1 MKKHNMKLQRSTAG
15 RLAAAVGL
23 AVAGLAAGPAQAFQW
38 NEGDWSVSIDSSI
51 SLGATWRM
59 TDNDPADVGK
69 AANNPLA
76 FTLPY
81 EQQVAVPGRWG
92 QNDDDPNLI
101 FPDQGD
107 LVSTP
112 LIFTSEADITWRN
125 YGAFIRI
132 TALYDYEIENNDF
145 ISDEA
150 KERVGTDLRLLDAYL
165 WGDHFIGDRFLNW
178 RVGRQVVSWGES
190 TFIPGGLNIINRV
203 DVSQLR
209 SAGAELKTAFEGA
222 NMIRASFDLT
232 DTVSLEALY
241 MLEWLDVVPEQAG
254 TFFSTSE
261 LGTPGSRYVQ
271 LGFGVVPQPVINTDL
286 YNDVCVN
293 RNYGASDTGL
303 PPNLVAAG
311 CGVSGPRVAD
321 RTPDDQG
328 QYGFALRWFAE
339 ELNSTEFG
347 FYYLN
352 YHSRLPLLSGNAVT
366 ALPPSIG
373 GPGPVFPASYF
384 LEFPEDIDMY
394 GVSFNT
400 SLGTWSWAGEVSYRP
415 DLPLQ
420 ADDVEL
426 LFAALTPLNPLIPA
440 PVNQYKSQF
449 GEFAP
454 GEEIRGWREQ
464 SSWQAQTTFTKLF
477 GPENFIGANQI
488 AFVGELG
495 LNYVDD
501 LPSFEELRFNG
512 PGTDTGGGADVF
524 SGDFNNPVTEDRGAF
539 ADDLSWGYRLL
550 ARADYNNAIGAWTV
564 SPRVAWAH
572 DVDGTTPGPGGAFIE
587 DRKILTVGVGFNYLQ
602 RWVVDLA
609 YTEYMGGGRF
619 NLLRNRD
626 FFAASVRYAF

>member
-1 MKKHNMKLQRSTAG
+1 MTRQTSRKFTRRALPAALALVLAG
-15 RLAAAVGL
+15 ALSAPAHAVE
-23 AVAGLAAGPAQAFQW
+23 W
-38 NEGDWSVSIDSSI
+38 RNGDWSVAIDSSI
-51 SLGATWRM
+51 SFGATWRM

-69 AANNPLA
+69 AANNPLVSQ
-76 FTLPY
+76 LPY
-81 EQQVAVPGRWG
+81 PEQVATVGRWG

-112 LIFTSEADITWRN
+112 LILTSEADITWRN
-125 YGAFIRI
+125 YGAFLRI

-150 KERVGTDLRLLDAYL
+150 KERVGTDLRLLDAYV
-165 WGDHFIGDRFLNW
+165 WGDHFIGERFLNW
-178 RVGRQVVSWGES
+178 RLGRQVVSWGES
-190 TFIPGGLNIINRV
+190 TFIPGGLNVINRV

-232 DTVSLEALY
+232 DSLSLEALY
-241 MLEWLDVVPEQAG
+241 LFEWLDVVPEQAG
-254 TFFSTSE
+254 TYFSTSE

-271 LGFGVVPQPVINTDL
+271 LGFGLVPQPVINTDL
-286 YNDVCVN
+286 YQDVCFN
-293 RNYGASDTGL
+293 RNYGASDIGL
-303 PPNLVAAG
+303 PPSLVAAG
-311 CGVSGPRVAD
+311 CGVSAPRVAD

-339 ELNSTEFG
+339 NLNSTEFG

-352 YHSRLPLLSGNAVT
+352 YHSRLPLLSGNAVN
-366 ALPPSIG
+366 ALPPTIG

-384 LEFPEDIDMY
+384 LEFPEDIDMF
-394 GVSFNT
+394 GLSFNT

-415 DLPLQ
+415 KLPLQ

-440 PVNQYKSQF
+440 PVNRYKSQF

-464 SSWQAQTTFTKLF
+464 SSWQAQTTFTKLI
-477 GPENFIGANQI
+477 GPDNFIRANQI
-488 AFVGELG
+488 AFVAELG
-495 LNYVDD
+495 VNYVDD

-512 PGTDTGGGADVF
+512 PGTDTGGGADVT
-524 SGDFNNPVTEDRGAF
+524 SGDFNNPVTEVRGAF
-539 ADDLSWGYRLL
+539 ADDLSWGYRML

-587 DRKILTVGVGFNYLQ
+587 DRKILTLGVGFNYLQ
-602 RWVVDLA
+602 RWTVDLA